1 MKRTVS
7 VVGSASVSVAPDCA
21 RLNCGVQVT
30 GANAQDVLR
39 RSNSAMQSIIDALGR
54 HGVEPIDLRTHGPN
68 LYPTDSGYGGS
79 NDVTVVI
86 RQIDKV
92 GDVIDAVAEAGGPN
106 LTMHGLTFEV
116 SDPGTHLPSVRAAAI
131 DAART
136 VAGQLA
142 SAAGAA
148 VGAVVAISDSS
159 GSQGPVPIAR
169 AAMAM
174 SKATPV
180 EPGGQQIRVDISVT
194 YRLVDAEH

>member
-54 HGVEPIDLRTHGPN
+54 HGVEPIYLRTHGPN

-159 GSQGPVPIAR
+159 GSQGPVPVAG
-169 AAMAM
+169 AMAM